1 MALTGAGLSAESG
14 LTGFAADGSDIPPEY
29 AALESFREDPVWIW
43 QWYDARRQEVARA
56 EPNPGHY
63 ALARLE
69 AAGKNVFIVTRN
81 LDDLHERAG
90 SKQVLHVHGS
100 LWRMR
105 CDRDGFVEE
114 NRDVPLEHL
123 PPLCPCGRELRPDVV
138 WYGER
143 MPAAPVAAVRAHLL
157 EARSNVLLV
166 VGVEAS
172 FGYVLEWA
180 HEAREQGMMVVTVNP
195 RPTGVD
201 AIADLHIPG
210 RAADVLP
217 GLVP

>member
-1 MALTGAGLSAESG
+1 
-14 LTGFAADGSDIPPEY
+14 
-29 AALESFREDPVWIW
+29 
-43 QWYDARRQEVARA
+43 
-56 EPNPGHY
+56 
-63 ALARLE
+63 
-69 AAGKNVFIVTRN
+69 
-81 LDDLHERAG
+81 
-90 SKQVLHVHGS
+90 
-100 LWRMR
+100 
-105 CDRDGFVEE
+105 EE